1 MRLINPDDAFDDA
14 AKRKIAN
21 CGLHK
26 LTIGPVGRRAKIK
39 RHSEANRSAAIRNAQ
54 TVQVESREQVVNNFQ
69 NCLSPA
75 NGR

>member
-1 MRLINPDDAFDDA
+1 MRFDDA

-39 RHSEANRSAAIRNAQ
+39 RHLKASRSTAIRDAQ
-54 TVQVESREQVVNNFQ
+54 TIQVESRERVTIVNNFQ
-69 NCLSPA
+69 NPLLLM